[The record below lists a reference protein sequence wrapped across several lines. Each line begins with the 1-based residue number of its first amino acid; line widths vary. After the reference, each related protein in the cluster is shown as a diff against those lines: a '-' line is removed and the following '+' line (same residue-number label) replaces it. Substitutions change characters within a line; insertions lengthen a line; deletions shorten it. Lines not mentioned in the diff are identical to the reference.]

1 MKILTAQQTREADAY
16 TIKNELIKSI
26 DLMERASRK
35 CADWLMN
42 KFDQTITFTFFCGVG
57 NNGGDGLA
65 IARMLKQNGYEI
77 MVFGVCF
84 SEKHTPDFDTNLS
97 RIKTIGINP
106 ILLTEKEYQFI
117 LSQKTV
123 VIDAIFGSGLARPI
137 DGFVAEIIYKINNT
151 DVDIIAIDIPSG
163 LFSTSNINNNLDN
176 IIHAN
181 YTLTFQQPKL
191 TMMFPENF
199 RFVGEFEILD
209 IGLHQEFLN
218 KVSTSYYYLT
228 LDLIK
233 TILHQREKFS
243 HKGNYGHALLI
254 AGSKGKMGAGVLSA
268 RACLRTGVGLL
279 TVLIPKNGVQIIQT
293 TVPEAMCIGD
303 AADNYISVL
312 PDITNFD
319 GVGIGPG
326 LGKEKP
332 TQNVLK
338 LLIQN
343 SIYPLVIDADA
354 INIISENL
362 TWLSFIPQN
371 SILTPHPK
379 EFERLVGKWS
389 TDEERLEKQKVLS
402 TKKKLIVVLKGAN
415 TSISLPDGTVYF
427 NSTGNA
433 GMATGGSGDV
443 LTGML
448 TSLLAQGYL
457 PKEAAIFGVYLH
469 GLAGDIAKNKVGIN
483 SLLAS
488 DIINCISNAYKK
500 LTN

>member
-1 MKILTAQQTREADAY
+1 
-16 TIKNELIKSI
+16 
-26 DLMERASRK
+26 
-35 CADWLMN
+35 
-42 KFDQTITFTFFCGVG
+42 
-57 NNGGDGLA
+57 
-65 IARMLKQNGYEI
+65 
-77 MVFGVCF
+77 
-84 SEKHTPDFDTNLS
+84 
-97 RIKTIGINP
+97 
-106 ILLTEKEYQFI
+106 
-117 LSQKTV
+117 
-123 VIDAIFGSGLARPI
+123 
-137 DGFVAEIIYKINNT
+137 
-151 DVDIIAIDIPSG
+151 
-163 LFSTSNINNNLDN
+163 
-176 IIHAN
+176 
-181 YTLTFQQPKL
+181 
-191 TMMFPENF
+191 
-199 RFVGEFEILD
+199 
-209 IGLHQEFLN
+209 
-218 KVSTSYYYLT
+218 
-228 LDLIK
+228 
-233 TILHQREKFS
+233 
-243 HKGNYGHALLI
+243 
-254 AGSKGKMGAGVLSA
+254 
-268 RACLRTGVGLL
+268 
-279 TVLIPKNGVQIIQT
+279 
-293 TVPEAMCIGD
+293 
-303 AADNYISVL
+303 
-312 PDITNFD
+312 
-319 GVGIGPG
+319 
-326 LGKEKP
+326 
-332 TQNVLK
+332 
-338 LLIQN
+338 
-343 SIYPLVIDADA
+343 VIDADA